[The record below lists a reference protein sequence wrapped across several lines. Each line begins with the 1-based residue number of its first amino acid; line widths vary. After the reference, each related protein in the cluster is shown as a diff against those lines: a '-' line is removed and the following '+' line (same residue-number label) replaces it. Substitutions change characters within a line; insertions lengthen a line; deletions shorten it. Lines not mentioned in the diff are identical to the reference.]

1 MSVRWAK
8 DLKFVRGQPII
19 WSTMLLDFFAT
30 FFSSANQLLP
40 IFAEKILQVGATGFG
55 ILAAAPAVGAL
66 LGGSVMSLLSRIRR
80 PGALILASVAVF
92 GVATVIFGVSNSFV
106 VSLIFLGL
114 TGTADA
120 VSTILRATI
129 RQLVTPDHIRG
140 RMTSINMIFF
150 MGGPQ
155 LGELEAGVVA
165 ALIGAPLS
173 VVTGGLGCLIAVF
186 YIAWKVPMLRLYDE
200 EDLRRAGEQLAG
212 EQLALATGK

>member
-1 MSVRWAK
+1 
-8 DLKFVRGQPII
+8 
-19 WSTMLLDFFAT
+19 
-30 FFSSANQLLP
+30 
-40 IFAEKILQVGATGFG
+40 
-55 ILAAAPAVGAL
+55 VGAL
-66 LGGSVMSLLSRIRR
+66 LGGSVMSLLSRVRR
-80 PGALILASVAVF
+80 PGALILSSVAVY
-92 GVATVIFGVSNSFV
+92 GVATIVFGVSNSFG

-140 RMTSINMIFF
+140 RMTSVNMIFF

-173 VVTGGLGCLIAVF
+173 VVTGGLGCLIAVVW
-186 YIAWKVPMLRLYDE
+186 IAWKVPMLRQYDE
-200 EDLRRAGEQLAG
+200 EDLRRAGEQLAS
-212 EQLALATGK
+212 EQLVLATGK